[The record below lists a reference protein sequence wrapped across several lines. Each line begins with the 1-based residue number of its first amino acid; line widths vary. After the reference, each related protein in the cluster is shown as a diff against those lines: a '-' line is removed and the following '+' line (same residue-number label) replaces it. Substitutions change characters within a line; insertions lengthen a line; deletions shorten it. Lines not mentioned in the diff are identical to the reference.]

1 MMDQAAQFL
10 RIVRSEVLESIYL
23 LAKRDCKIHLQAQG
37 SRGSRRNRILYL
49 IKPCPRI
56 NSGFQFRRCFEKDQ
70 WTLLKNKG
78 ERKMTAKNGN
88 RLQHHLTAVK
98 EGKRC
103 FENAFESIA
112 RMILES
118 EIEKVV
124 VNGRTTYDFTIFR
137 TGKKHIIGIY
147 DEINSFVSFV
157 KDAAEGGSS
166 KEMAFVLVGE
176 PGNGK
181 TFFVEFLC
189 SMYRSFLANEKNR
202 KYTFRFTN
210 MDRLGSYGKISTIE
224 SQTYED
230 PMILAMNLF
239 ENPDDNKTFL
249 AKQIGFSDK
258 EIEQLYD
265 NYRPLGACSGYMWND
280 IINLADGNID
290 EMLKHIEIIPVPMTE
305 SLGTITG
312 KYPAKDK
319 ITSSAVDLL
328 GEESIQRLLHITDT
342 NNPYRFDLRRG
353 ALARVAG
360 GGIHF
365 SDEVFKNKKDLVQVY
380 LGVIQNRVIEID
392 GYKWPIDTLI
402 VATSNNSEF
411 NRFLSEK
418 EEAPIVDRCRICY
431 VSHNTNY
438 KLQEN
443 LTSYAI
449 GNEAKTTLDRKDLHR
464 DPNLNYATSVAV
476 VLTRLPRSEKL
487 TAIETMKLS
496 AGEVAGEKSIKTLA
510 EVIDTLNQDPDITK
524 RFGQKGLGQRNL
536 GRAIQLLIE
545 SSETNEGR
553 CMFAYDIYKTLERV
567 VLDYVTEVNDRAK
580 YLEDLKTAKGMYR
593 ERIMTEMFNAY
604 MDEPF
609 AIRKDVMNYVNMIIG
624 IDAENLGPDKMW
636 KYKDPQTGELKAL
649 KVDERY
655 IKGVEERL
663 GLKTEE
669 QRETFRTSIR
679 KIYGQKISV
688 DPNYDFMD
696 NLELVKAVT
705 DVRLKSDIAGA
716 GSLIGALA
724 NRTNEENQKLYDRM
738 IDTMLNKLNYCKTC
752 AQKTIEYF
760 CTQEDEN

>member
-1 MMDQAAQFL
+1 MIAQKYDTLRQHLAA
-10 RIVRSEVLESIYL
+10 VK
-23 LAKRDCKIHLQAQG
+23 A
-37 SRGSRRNRILYL
+37 
-49 IKPCPRI
+49 
-56 NSGFQFRRCFEKDQ
+56 
-70 WTLLKNKG
+70 G
-78 ERKMTAKNGN
+78 ER
-88 RLQHHLTAVK
+88 V
-98 EGKRC
+98 
-103 FENAFESIA
+103 FENAFQGII
-112 RMILES
+112 RMILEPGF
-118 EIEKVV
+118 EKVV
-124 VNGRTTYDFTIFR
+124 VNAKTTYDFNIFR
-137 TGKKHIIGIY
+137 TGRKHTIGMY

-189 SMYRSFLANEKNR
+189 AQYRNFLSRERNR
-202 KYTFRFTN
+202 KYSFRFLN
-210 MDRLGSYGKISTIE
+210 MERMGSYGRIKEID

-239 ENPDDNKTFL
+239 DSAEDNRRFL
-249 AKQIGFSDK
+249 AEQGGFSEEEMDV
-258 EIEQLYD
+258 LYR
-265 NYRPLGACSGYMWND
+265 NYRPLGACSGYIWND
-280 IINLADGNID
+280 IRNHCDGDLAK
-290 EMLKHIEIIPVPMTE
+290 MLEFIEVIPVPLSE
-305 SLGTITG
+305 SLGTVTG

-353 ALARVAG
+353 ALARVGG

-365 SDEVFKNKKDLVQVY
+365 SDEIFKNKKDLVQVY
-380 LGVIQNRVIEID
+380 LGVIQNRAIEID
-392 GYKWPIDTLI
+392 GYRWPIDTLI

-411 NRFLSEK
+411 NRFLAEK

-438 KLQEN
+438 LLQEG
-443 LTSYAI
+443 LTAYAI
-449 GNEAKTTLDRKDLHR
+449 GGEARTTLTRESLHQ
-464 DPNLNYATSVAV
+464 DPNLNYAASVGV
-476 VLTRLPRSEKL
+476 VLSRIPRSEKL
-487 TAIETMKLS
+487 TPIETMKLA
-496 AGEVAGEKSIKTLA
+496 AGEVAGEKSIKALA
-510 EVIDTLNQDPDITK
+510 EVIDTLGQDPDITK
-524 RFGQKGLGQRNL
+524 RFGQKGLGHRSL
-536 GRAIQLLIE
+536 GKALQLLAE

-553 CMFAYDIYKTLERV
+553 CMFAYDVFKTMERV
-567 VLDYVTEVNDRAK
+567 TLDYVVETNDRAK
-580 YLEDLKTAKGMYR
+580 FLEDLKIARGLYR

-604 MDEPF
+604 MDEPY

-624 IDAENLGPDKMW
+624 IDAENLGADKMW
-636 KYKDPQTGELKAL
+636 KYKDPQSGTLKAL
-649 KVDERY
+649 KIDERY
-655 IKGVEERL
+655 VKSVEERI

-669 QRETFRTSIR
+669 QRDSFRTTIR
-679 KIYGQKISV
+679 KIYGQKISM

-738 IDTMLNKLNYCKTC
+738 ISTMLEKLGYCRTC

>member
-1 MMDQAAQFL
+1 MSNNTNSL
-10 RIVRSEVLESIYL
+10 R
-23 LAKRDCKIHLQAQG
+23 
-37 SRGSRRNRILYL
+37 
-49 IKPCPRI
+49 
-56 NSGFQFRRCFEKDQ
+56 
-70 WTLLKNKG
+70 
-78 ERKMTAKNGN
+78 
-88 RLQHHLTAVK
+88 HHLTEVK
-98 EGKRC
+98 AGKRR
-103 FENAFESIA
+103 FENAFQSVS
-112 RMILES
+112 RMILDS
-118 EIEKVV
+118 EITKVV
-124 VNGRTTYDFTIFR
+124 VNGKTTYDFSLFR
-137 TGKKHIIGIY
+137 EGSKHVIGMF
-147 DEINSFVSFV
+147 DEINSFVSYV

-181 TFFVEFLC
+181 TYLVEFL
-189 SMYRSFLANEKNR
+189 STKYRDFLSKEQNR
-202 KYTFRFTN
+202 KYTFKFLN
-210 MDRLGSYGKISTIE
+210 LAKLENYGRIATIE

-239 ENPDDNKTFL
+239 EDSDQNREFL

-258 EIEQLYD
+258 EIDTLYE
-265 NYRPLGACSGYMWND
+265 NYRPIGACSGYIWND
-280 IINLADGNID
+280 IRNFTGGAID
-290 EMLKHIEIIPVPMTE
+290 EMLNFIEIIPVPLTE
-305 SLGTITG
+305 SLGTVTG

-319 ITSSAVDLL
+319 ITSSSVDLL

-365 SDEVFKNKKDLVQVY
+365 SDEIYKNKKDLVQVY
-380 LGVIQNRVIEID
+380 LGVIQNRSIEID

-411 NRFLSEK
+411 HRFLSEK

-438 KLQEN
+438 KLQED
-443 LTSYAI
+443 LTKYAI
-449 GNEAKTTLDRKDLHR
+449 GSEARTTLTKESLHQ
-464 DPNLNYATSVAV
+464 DPNLNYATSIAV
-476 VLTRLPRSEKL
+476 VLSRLPRSEKL
-487 TAIETMKLS
+487 TPVETMKLS

-510 EVIDTLNQDPDITK
+510 EVIDTLNQDPNIIN

-536 GRAIQLLIE
+536 GRAIQLSIE

-553 CMFAYDIYKTLERV
+553 CMFAYDIFKALDRII
-567 VLDYVTEVNDRAK
+567 LDYVTEANDRTK
-580 YLEDLKTAKGMYR
+580 YLEDLKTAKGLYR

-636 KYKDPQTGELKAL
+636 KYKNPQTGELKAL
-649 KVDERY
+649 KIDERY
-655 IKGVEERL
+655 INSVEERL
-663 GLKTEE
+663 GLKSEE
-669 QRETFRTSIR
+669 QRDSFRTSIR

-688 DPNYDFMD
+688 NPDYDFMD

-738 IDTMLNKLNYCKTC
+738 INTMLEKLGYCKTC

-760 CTQEDEN
+760 CTQEDEK

>member
-1 MMDQAAQFL
+1 M
-10 RIVRSEVLESIYL
+10 
-23 LAKRDCKIHLQAQG
+23 AKKATTQPKSQLHHHCIAV
-37 SRGSRRNRILYL
+37 
-49 IKPCPRI
+49 
-56 NSGFQFRRCFEKDQ
+56 
-70 WTLLKNKG
+70 KNG
-78 ERKMTAKNGN
+78 ER
-88 RLQHHLTAVK
+88 R
-98 EGKRC
+98 
-103 FENAFESIA
+103 FENAFKGVS
-112 RMILES
+112 RMVLENK
-118 EIEKVV
+118 IDKVV
-124 VNGRTTYDFTIFR
+124 VNAKTTYDFGLFR
-137 TGKKHIIGIY
+137 NGSKHVIGMY
-147 DEINSFVSFV
+147 DEINSFVSYV
-157 KDAAEGGSS
+157 KDAAENGSS
-166 KEMAFVLVGE
+166 KEMAYVLVGE

-181 TFFVEFLC
+181 TFFVDFLC
-189 SMYRSFLANEKNR
+189 ACYRNFLAVAQNK
-202 KYTFRFTN
+202 KYTFRFKGL
-210 MDRLGSYGKISTIE
+210 DQLGNYGRIKTIE

-239 ENPDDNKTFL
+239 DSIEENRSFLGSEFGFDDK
-249 AKQIGFSDK
+249 A
-258 EIEQLYD
+258 IEKLYQD
-265 NYRPLGACSGYMWND
+265 YRPLGACSGYIWN
-280 IINLADGNID
+280 NFREFTDGD
-290 EMLKHIEIIPVPMTE
+290 LDKMLDFIEIIPVPLTE
-305 SLGTITG
+305 SLGTVTG

-328 GEESIQRLLHITDT
+328 GEESIQRLMHITDT

-365 SDEVFKNKKDLVQVY
+365 ADEIYKNKKDLVQVY
-380 LGVIQNRVIEID
+380 LGVIQNRNIEID

-411 NRFLSEK
+411 NRFLAEK
-418 EEAPIVDRCRICY
+418 EEAPIVDRCRISY

-438 KLQEN
+438 KLQSE
-443 LTSYAI
+443 LTSYTI
-449 GNEAKTTLDRKDLHR
+449 GNEARTTLTQEALHQ
-464 DPNLNYATSVAV
+464 DPNLNYAASVAV

-487 TAIETMKLS
+487 TPIETMKLA

-536 GRAIQLLIE
+536 GRAIQLLTE

-553 CMFAYDIYKTLERV
+553 CMFAYDIYNALERII
-567 VLDYVTEVNDRAK
+567 LDYVTEANDRAK
-580 YLEDLKTAKGMYR
+580 YLEDVKIGKGMYR

-604 MDEPF
+604 MDEPL
-609 AIRKDVMNYVNMIIG
+609 AIRKDVMSYVNMIIG

-636 KYKDPQTGELKAL
+636 KYKDPQSDELRAL
-649 KVDERY
+649 KIDERY
-655 IKGVEERL
+655 IKSVEERI

-679 KIYGQKISV
+679 KIYGQKISM

-738 IDTMLNKLNYCKTC
+738 VVTMLEKLNYCKTC

>member
-1 MMDQAAQFL
+1 M
-10 RIVRSEVLESIYL
+10 S
-23 LAKRDCKIHLQAQG
+23 KK
-37 SRGSRRNRILYL
+37 L
-49 IKPCPRI
+49 I
-56 NSGFQFRRCFEKDQ
+56 
-70 WTLLKNKG
+70 TLH
-78 ERKMTAKNGN
+78 
-88 RLQHHLTAVK
+88 QHMTAVK
-98 EGKRC
+98 DGKLR
-103 FENAFESIA
+103 FENAFQGVS

-124 VNGRTTYDFTIFR
+124 VNGKTTYDFKIFR
-137 TGKKHIIGIY
+137 NGSKHVIGMY
-147 DEINSFVSFV
+147 DEINSFVSYV

-181 TFFVEFLC
+181 TFFVEFLANK
-189 SMYRSFLANEKNR
+189 YRNFLAQEKNR
-202 KYTFRFTN
+202 KYTFKFLNLDKTGN
-210 MDRLGSYGKISTIE
+210 YGKISVVE

-239 ENPDDNKTFL
+239 EDSEKNKEYL
-249 AKQIGFSDK
+249 AKQIGFSDDD
-258 EIEQLYD
+258 IEKLYED
-265 NYRPLGACSGYMWND
+265 YRPLGACSGYIWYD
-280 IINLADGNID
+280 IQKHCDGNID
-290 EMLKHIEIIPVPMTE
+290 EMLKFVEITPVPLTE
-305 SLGTITG
+305 SLGTVTG

-365 SDEVFKNKKDLVQVY
+365 SDEIYKNKKDLVQVY
-380 LGVIQNRVIEID
+380 LGVIQNRNIEID
-392 GYKWPIDTLI
+392 GFKWPIDTLI

-411 NRFLSEK
+411 HRFLSEK

-438 KLQEN
+438 KLQKE
-443 LTSYAI
+443 LTAYAI
-449 GNEAKTTLDRKDLHR
+449 GSEARTTINREDLHQ
-464 DPNLNYATSVAV
+464 DPNLNYASSVAA
-476 VLTRLPRSEKL
+476 VLSRLPRSEKL
-487 TAIETMKLS
+487 TPVETMKLS

-510 EVIDTLNQDPDITK
+510 EVIDTLNQDPEIIN

-545 SSETNEGR
+545 SSETNEGQ
-553 CMFAYDIYKTLERV
+553 CMFAYDIFRALDRII
-567 VLDYVTEVNDRAK
+567 LDYVTEANDRAK
-580 YLEDLKTAKGMYR
+580 YLEDLKTGKGLYR

-604 MDEPF
+604 MDEPY

-636 KYKDPQTGELKAL
+636 KYKDPQNGELKAL
-649 KVDERY
+649 KIDERY
-655 IKGVEERL
+655 INSVEERL

-669 QRETFRTSIR
+669 QRESFRTSIR

-688 DPNYDFMD
+688 DPDYDFMD

-738 IDTMLNKLNYCKTC
+738 IETMLNKLGYCQTC

-760 CTQEDEN
+760 CTQEDEK

>member
-1 MMDQAAQFL
+1 M
-10 RIVRSEVLESIYL
+10 SNKS
-23 LAKRDCKIHLQAQG
+23 
-37 SRGSRRNRILYL
+37 N
-49 IKPCPRI
+49 
-56 NSGFQFRRCFEKDQ
+56 
-70 WTLLKNKG
+70 TLH
-78 ERKMTAKNGN
+78 
-88 RLQHHLTAVK
+88 HHLTEVK
-98 EGKRC
+98 QGNRC
-103 FENAFESIA
+103 FENAFQAVS
-112 RMILES
+112 RMVLES
-118 EIEKVV
+118 TIEKVV
-124 VNGRTTYDFTIFR
+124 VNGKTTYDFSIFR
-137 TGKKHIIGIY
+137 EGSKHVIGMY
-147 DEINSFVSFV
+147 DEINSFVSYV

-181 TFFVEFLC
+181 TFLVEFL
-189 SMYRSFLANEKNR
+189 SAKYRSFLSRDKNR
-202 KYTFRFTN
+202 KYTFKFLN
-210 MDRLGSYGKISTIE
+210 LEKSGNYGKINAIE

-239 ENPDDNKTFL
+239 DDPDQNREYL
-249 AKQIGFSDK
+249 AKQVGFSDK
-258 EIEQLYD
+258 EIDELYE
-265 NYRPLGACSGYMWND
+265 NYRPLGACSGYIWND
-280 IINLADGNID
+280 IRSLSDGTLD
-290 EMLKHIEIIPVPMTE
+290 EMLKYVEIIPVPLTE
-305 SLGTITG
+305 SLGTVTG

-319 ITSSAVDLL
+319 ITSSSVDLL

-365 SDEVFKNKKDLVQVY
+365 SDEIYKNKKDLVQVY
-380 LGVIQNRVIEID
+380 LGVIQNRSIEID

-411 NRFLSEK
+411 HRFLSEK

-438 KLQEN
+438 KLQKQ
-443 LTSYAI
+443 LTNYAI
-449 GNEAKTTLDRKDLHR
+449 GSETRTTLTREDLHQ
-464 DPNLNYATSVAV
+464 DPNLNYAASISV
-476 VLTRLPRSEKL
+476 VLSRLPRSEKL
-487 TAIETMKLS
+487 TAVETMKLS

-510 EVIDTLNQDPDITK
+510 EVIDTLNQDPEIIN

-536 GRAIQLLIE
+536 GRAIQLSIE

-553 CMFAYDIYKTLERV
+553 CMFAYDTFKALERII
-567 VLDYVTEVNDRAK
+567 LDYVTEANDRTK
-580 YLEDLKTAKGMYR
+580 YLEDLKTSKGLYR

-649 KVDERY
+649 KIDERY
-655 IKGVEERL
+655 IGSVEERL
-663 GLKTEE
+663 GLKSEE
-669 QRETFRTSIR
+669 QRESFRTSIR

-688 DPNYDFMD
+688 DPDYDFMD

-738 IDTMLNKLNYCKTC
+738 IETMLEKLGYCNTC

-760 CTQEDEN
+760 CTQEDEK

>member
-1 MMDQAAQFL
+1 MD
-10 RIVRSEVLESIYL
+10 
-23 LAKRDCKIHLQAQG
+23 D
-37 SRGSRRNRILYL
+37 RNRLQDHL
-49 IKPCPRI
+49 VA
-56 NSGFQFRRCFEKDQ
+56 
-70 WTLLKNKG
+70 LKKG
-78 ERKMTAKNGN
+78 ER
-88 RLQHHLTAVK
+88 R
-98 EGKRC
+98 
-103 FENAFESIA
+103 FENAFQSVT
-112 RMILES
+112 RMILENS
-118 EIEKVV
+118 IEKVV
-124 VNGRTTYDFTIFR
+124 VNGKTTYDFAIFR
-137 TGKKHIIGIY
+137 EGRKHIIGMY
-147 DEINSFVSFV
+147 DELNSFVSYV

-181 TFFVEFLC
+181 TFFVDFLCAKYREFL
-189 SMYRSFLANEKNR
+189 SRDANR
-202 KYTFRFTN
+202 KYTFRFVN
-210 MDRLGSYGKISTIE
+210 MDRLDGYGRLKVIE

-239 ENPDDNKTFL
+239 EGMDESKKYL
-249 AKQIGFSDK
+249 AETTGFSDK
-258 EIEQLYD
+258 DIDLLYED
-265 NYRPLGACSGYMWND
+265 YRPLGACSGYIWND
-280 IINLADGNID
+280 IRRHTGGDID
-290 EMLKHIEIIPVPMTE
+290 EMLKSVEIIPVPLTE
-305 SLGTITG
+305 SLGTVTG

-365 SDEVFKNKKDLVQVY
+365 VDEIYKNKKDLVQVY
-380 LGVIQNRVIEID
+380 LGVIQNRTIEID

-402 VATSNNSEF
+402 VATSNNMEF
-411 NRFLSEK
+411 YRFLAEK

-438 KLQEN
+438 KLQKE
-443 LTSYAI
+443 LTDYAI
-449 GNEAKTTLDRKDLHR
+449 GSEARTTLTKEKLHQ

-476 VLTRLPRSEKL
+476 VLTRLPPSEKL
-487 TAIETMKLS
+487 TPIETMKLA

-510 EVIDTLNQDPDITK
+510 EVIDTLNQDPEITN

-536 GRAIQLLIE
+536 GRALQLLIE
-545 SSETNEGR
+545 SSETNEGE
-553 CMFAYDIYKTLERV
+553 CMFAYDIFKALERI
-567 VLDYVTEVNDRAK
+567 VLDYVSEAKDRVK
-580 YLEDLKTAKGMYR
+580 YLEDLKTAKGLYR

-649 KVDERY
+649 KIDERF
-655 IKGVEERL
+655 IKSVEEQL
-663 GLKTEE
+663 QLKTEE

-688 DPNYDFMD
+688 DPNYNFMD

-738 IDTMLNKLNYCKTC
+738 IETMLKKLYYCRTC

-760 CTQEDEN
+760 CTQEDEQ

>member
-1 MMDQAAQFL
+1 MTNP
-10 RIVRSEVLESIYL
+10 
-23 LAKRDCKIHLQAQG
+23 K
-37 SRGSRRNRILYL
+37 
-49 IKPCPRI
+49 
-56 NSGFQFRRCFEKDQ
+56 NSK
-70 WTLLKNKG
+70 
-78 ERKMTAKNGN
+78 
-88 RLQHHLTAVK
+88 LQHHLTAVK
-98 EGKRC
+98 EGGRC
-103 FENAFESIA
+103 FENAFQSVT

-118 EIEKVV
+118 NIEKVV
-124 VNGRTTYDFTIFR
+124 VNGKTTYDFSIFR
-137 TGKKHIIGIY
+137 TGKKPIIGMY
-147 DEINSFVSFV
+147 DELNSFVSYV

-166 KEMAFVLVGE
+166 KEMAYVLVGE

-189 SMYRSFLANEKNR
+189 TKYRNFLTKPQNR
-202 KYTFRFTN
+202 KYTFRFKN
-210 MDRLGSYGKISTIE
+210 IDKLGHYGRISVIE

-239 ENPDDNKTFL
+239 EDPDENKTWL
-249 AKQIGFSDK
+249 ASQFGFSDD
-258 EIEQLYD
+258 EVETFYE
-265 NYRPLGACSGYMWND
+265 NYRPMGACSGYIWND
-280 IINLADGNID
+280 IANFTGGNID
-290 EMLKHIEIIPVPMTE
+290 EMLKFIEVIPVPLVE
-305 SLGTITG
+305 SLGTVTG

-360 GGIHF
+360 GGVHF
-365 SDEVFKNKKDLVQVY
+365 SDEIYKNKKDLVQVY
-380 LGVIQNRVIEID
+380 LGVIQNRSIEID

-402 VATSNNSEF
+402 IATSNNSEF
-411 NRFLSEK
+411 NRFLAEK

-438 KLQEN
+438 KLQ
-443 LTSYAI
+443 
-449 GNEAKTTLDRKDLHR
+449 KDLTNYSIGSEPRTTINRESLHQ
-464 DPNLNYATSVAV
+464 DPNLNYAASVSV

-487 TAIETMKLS
+487 TPVETLKLAS
-496 AGEVAGEKSIKTLA
+496 GEVAGEKSIKTLA
-510 EVIDTLNQDPDITK
+510 EVIDTLNQDPDIVK

-545 SSETNEGR
+545 SSETNEGQ
-553 CMFAYDIYKTLERV
+553 CMFAYDIFKAIERV
-567 VLDYVTEVNDRAK
+567 ILDYVTDANDRAK
-580 YLEDLKTAKGMYR
+580 YLEDLKMAKGMYR

-604 MDEPF
+604 MDEPL

-636 KYKDPQTGELKAL
+636 KYKDPQTSELKAL
-649 KVDERY
+649 KIDERY
-655 IKGVEERL
+655 IKSVEERL
-663 GLKTEE
+663 ELKTQEK
-669 QRETFRTSIR
+669 RETFRTSIR

-688 DPNYDFMD
+688 DPDYDFMD

-738 IDTMLNKLNYCKTC
+738 IDTMLNKLNYCRTC

-760 CTQEDEN
+760 CTQEDEK

>member
-1 MMDQAAQFL
+1 MVQRKKHTLHGHLAA
-10 RIVRSEVLESIYL
+10 VK
-23 LAKRDCKIHLQAQG
+23 A
-37 SRGSRRNRILYL
+37 
-49 IKPCPRI
+49 
-56 NSGFQFRRCFEKDQ
+56 
-70 WTLLKNKG
+70 G
-78 ERKMTAKNGN
+78 ER
-88 RLQHHLTAVK
+88 R
-98 EGKRC
+98 
-103 FENAFESIA
+103 FENAFQGVS
-112 RMILES
+112 RMILENDF
-118 EIEKVV
+118 EKVMV
-124 VNGRTTYDFTIFR
+124 QGKTTYNFKLFNN
-137 TGKKHIIGIY
+137 GGKHIIGMY

-166 KEMAFVLVGE
+166 KEMAYVLVGE

-189 SMYRSFLANEKNR
+189 SKYRHYLSQEKNK
-202 KYTFRFTN
+202 KYTFKFLN
-210 MDRLGSYGKISTIE
+210 MDKLQSYGKITSIE

-230 PMILAMNLF
+230 PMILALNLF
-239 ENPDDNKTFL
+239 EDMDDNKTFL
-249 AKQIGFSDK
+249 SKEIGFSDD
-258 EIEQLYD
+258 EIESFYE
-265 NYRPLGACSGYMWND
+265 NYRPLGACSEYIWND
-280 IINLADGNID
+280 VRSFTNNTMED
-290 EMLKHIEIIPVPMTE
+290 MLKFIEIVPVPLTE
-305 SLGTITG
+305 SLGTVTG

-342 NNPYRFDLRRG
+342 NNPYRFDLKRG

-365 SDEVFKNKKDLVQVY
+365 SDEIFKNKKDLVQVY
-380 LGVIQNRVIEID
+380 LGVIQNRNIEID

-411 NRFLSEK
+411 NRFMAEK
-418 EEAPIVDRCRICY
+418 EEAPIVDRCRVCY

-438 KLQEN
+438 KLQKD

-449 GNEAKTTLDRKDLHR
+449 GSDIKTTFSMEPLHK
-464 DPNLNYATSVAV
+464 DPNLNYAASVAV

-487 TAIETMKLS
+487 TPIETMKLA

-510 EVIDTLNQDPDITK
+510 EVIDTLNQEPDITK

-536 GRAIQLLIE
+536 GRAIQLMIE
-545 SSETNEGR
+545 SSETNEGK
-553 CMFAYDIYKTLERV
+553 CMFACDIYKALERV
-567 VLDYVTEVNDRAK
+567 VLDYVTDANDRVK
-580 YLEDLKTAKGMYR
+580 FLDDLKTARGMYR
-593 ERIMTEMFNAY
+593 ERVMTEMFNAY

-636 KYKDPQTGELKAL
+636 KYKDPQTGELQAMRI
-649 KVDERY
+649 DERY
-655 IKGVEERL
+655 IKSIEERL

-669 QRETFRTSIR
+669 QRETFRTAIR
-679 KIYGQKISV
+679 KIYGQKIAV

-738 IDTMLNKLNYCKTC
+738 VVTMLEKLNYCKTC

-760 CTQEDEN
+760 CTQEDET

>member
-1 MMDQAAQFL
+1 MGANTYSLIQ
-10 RIVRSEVLESIYL
+10 
-23 LAKRDCKIHLQAQG
+23 HLQTV
-37 SRGSRRNRILYL
+37 
-49 IKPCPRI
+49 
-56 NSGFQFRRCFEKDQ
+56 KD
-70 WTLLKNKG
+70 G
-78 ERKMTAKNGN
+78 RH
-88 RLQHHLTAVK
+88 R
-98 EGKRC
+98 
-103 FENAFESIA
+103 FENAFQGVS
-112 RMILES
+112 RMILEGG
-118 EIEKVV
+118 IEKTT
-124 VNGRTTYDFTIFR
+124 VNGKTTYDFQVFR
-137 TGKKHIIGIY
+137 GGSKHVIGMY
-147 DEINSFVSFV
+147 EEINSFVSYV

-181 TFFVEFLC
+181 TFFVEFLA
-189 SMYRSFLANEKNR
+189 SRYRQFLSREENR
-202 KYTFRFTN
+202 KFTFKFVN
-210 MDRLGSYGKISTIE
+210 LDRAGNYGRITTIE

-239 ENPDDNKTFL
+239 DDPDETRAYL
-249 AKQIGFSDK
+249 AKTVGFADK
-258 EIEQLYD
+258 DLDRLYE
-265 NYRPLGACSGYMWND
+265 NYRPMGACSGYIWND
-280 IINLADGNID
+280 IRRLCDGDINA
-290 EMLKHIEIIPVPMTE
+290 MLGCVEVIPVPLTE
-305 SLGTITG
+305 SLGTVTG

-365 SDEVFKNKKDLVQVY
+365 SDEIFKNKKDLVQVY
-380 LGVIQNRVIEID
+380 LGVIQNRNIEID

-411 NRFLSEK
+411 HRFLSEK
-418 EEAPIVDRCRICY
+418 EEAPIVDRCRLCY

-438 KLQEN
+438 KLQRE
-443 LTSYAI
+443 LTAYSI
-449 GNEAKTTLDRKDLHR
+449 GSETRTTLTKESLHQ
-464 DPNLNYATSVAV
+464 DPNLNYAASVAA
-476 VLTRLPRSEKL
+476 VLSRLPRSEKL
-487 TAIETMKLS
+487 TPVETMKLA

-510 EVIDTLNQDPDITK
+510 EVIDTLNQDPEIIN

-545 SSETNEGR
+545 SSETNEGQ
-553 CMFAYDIYKTLERV
+553 CMFAYDVFRAIERI
-567 VLDYVTEVNDRAK
+567 VLDYVTEANDRAK
-580 YLEDLKTAKGMYR
+580 YLEDIKTGKGLYR

-604 MDEPF
+604 MDEPL

-636 KYKDPQTGELKAL
+636 KYKDPQSAELKAL
-649 KVDERY
+649 KIDERY
-655 IKGVEERL
+655 INSVEERL

-669 QRETFRTSIR
+669 QRESFRTSIR

-738 IDTMLNKLNYCKTC
+738 ITTMLGKLGYCRTC

-760 CTQEDEN
+760 CTQEDEK

>member
-1 MMDQAAQFL
+1 MS
-10 RIVRSEVLESIYL
+10 VN
-23 LAKRDCKIHLQAQG
+23 AK
-37 SRGSRRNRILYL
+37 
-49 IKPCPRI
+49 
-56 NSGFQFRRCFEKDQ
+56 NS
-70 WTLLKNKG
+70 TLL
-78 ERKMTAKNGN
+78 
-88 RLQHHLTAVK
+88 HHLTAVK
-98 EGKRC
+98 KGELH
-103 FENAFESIA
+103 FENAFQGVA
-112 RMILES
+112 RMILEQ
-118 EIEKVV
+118 EIDKIV
-124 VNGRTTYDFTIFR
+124 VNGKTTYDFQIFR
-137 TGKKHIIGIY
+137 EERKHIIGMF

-189 SMYRSFLANEKNR
+189 ARYREFLSRPENR
-202 KYTFRFTN
+202 KYTFRYTN
-210 MDRLGSYGKISTIE
+210 LDKLGSYGQIREIE

-239 ENPDDNKTFL
+239 ENPQENREYL
-249 AKQIGFSDK
+249 AKTGKFTAK
-258 EIEQLYD
+258 EVDHLYE
-265 NYRPLGACSGYMWND
+265 NYRPLGACSSYILND
-280 IINLADGNID
+280 IRTQANGNLD
-290 EMLKHIEIIPVPMTE
+290 EMLKFIEITPVPLIE
-305 SLGTITG
+305 SLGTVTG
-312 KYPAKDK
+312 KYAAKDK

-328 GEESIQRLLHITDT
+328 GEESIQRLLHISDT

-365 SDEVFKNKKDLVQVY
+365 SDEIYKNKKDLVQVY
-380 LGVIQNRVIEID
+380 LGVIQNRLIEID

-402 VATSNNSEF
+402 IATSNNAEF
-411 NRFLSEK
+411 NRFLAEK
-418 EEAPIVDRCRICY
+418 EEAPIIDRCRICY

-438 KLQEN
+438 RMQES
-443 LTSYAI
+443 LTNYAI
-449 GNEAKTTLDRKDLHR
+449 GSETKTTLTKEALHQ
-464 DPNLNYATSVAV
+464 DPNLNYACSVAI
-476 VLTRLPRSEKL
+476 VLSRLPRSEKL
-487 TAIETMKLS
+487 TPVETMKLA
-496 AGEVAGEKSIKTLA
+496 AGEVAGEKSMKTLA
-510 EVIDTLNQDPDITK
+510 EVIDTLNQEPDITK

-536 GRAIQLLIE
+536 GRAIQLMVE

-553 CMFAYDIYKTLERV
+553 CMFAYDIFHALERII
-567 VLDYVTEVNDRAK
+567 LDYVPEANERGK
-580 YLEDLKTAKGMYR
+580 YLDDLKLAKGLYR

-604 MDEPF
+604 MDEPY

-649 KVDERY
+649 KIDERY
-655 IKGVEERL
+655 IKSIEERL

-669 QRETFRTSIR
+669 QCETFRTSIR

-688 DPNYDFMD
+688 NPDYDFMD
-696 NLELVKAVT
+696 NIELVKAVT

-738 IDTMLNKLNYCKTC
+738 IDTMFNKLGYCRTC

-760 CTQEDEN
+760 CTQEDEM

>member
-1 MMDQAAQFL
+1 MENFNGTIQDH
-10 RIVRSEVLESIYL
+10 
-23 LAKRDCKIHLQAQG
+23 LA
-37 SRGSRRNRILYL
+37 
-49 IKPCPRI
+49 
-56 NSGFQFRRCFEKDQ
+56 
-70 WTLLKNKG
+70 
-78 ERKMTAKNGN
+78 
-88 RLQHHLTAVK
+88 AVK
-98 EGKRC
+98 DGQRC
-103 FENAFESIA
+103 FENAFQSVS

-118 EIEKVV
+118 EFEKVV
-124 VNGRTTYDFTIFR
+124 VQGKTTYNFKLFDN
-137 TGKKHIIGIY
+137 GQKHIIGMY

-166 KEMAFVLVGE
+166 KEMAYVLVGE

-189 SMYRSFLANEKNR
+189 SKYRQFLARKENR
-202 KYTFRFTN
+202 KYTFKFTHLDKLQN
-210 MDRLGSYGKISTIE
+210 YGKITSIE

-239 ENPDDNKTFL
+239 EDFDDNKTFL
-249 AKQIGFSDK
+249 SEKIGFSDN
-258 EIEQLYD
+258 EINNFYK
-265 NYRPLGACSGYMWND
+265 NYRPLGACSGFVWND
-280 IINLADGNID
+280 IRIFTDNTMED
-290 EMLKHIEIIPVPMTE
+290 MLKFIEIVPVPLNE
-305 SLGTITG
+305 SLGTVTG

-342 NNPYRFDLRRG
+342 NNPYRFDLKRG

-360 GGIHF
+360 AGIHF
-365 SDEVFKNKKDLVQVY
+365 SDEIFKNKKDLVQVY
-380 LGVIQNRVIEID
+380 LGVIQNRNIEID

-411 NRFLSEK
+411 NRFLAEK

-438 KLQEN
+438 KLQEK
-443 LTSYAI
+443 LTAYAI
-449 GNEAKTTLDRKDLHR
+449 GSDVKTTFSKEPLHK
-464 DPNLNYATSVAV
+464 DPNLNYAASVAV

-487 TAIETMKLS
+487 TPVESMKLA
-496 AGEVAGEKSIKTLA
+496 AGEVAGDKSFKTLA
-510 EVIDTLNQDPDITK
+510 EVIDTLSQDPDITK

-536 GRAIQLLIE
+536 GRAIQLMIE
-545 SSETNEGR
+545 NSETNEGK
-553 CMFAYDIYKTLERV
+553 CMFAHDIYKALERV
-567 VLDYVTEVNDRAK
+567 VLDYVTDANDRAK
-580 YLEDLKTAKGMYR
+580 FLDDLKTGKGMYR
-593 ERIMTEMFNAY
+593 ERVMTEMFNAY

-609 AIRKDVMNYVNMIIG
+609 AIRKDVLNYVNMIIG

-636 KYKDPQTGELKAL
+636 KYKDPQTGKLQAMRI
-649 KVDERY
+649 DERY
-655 IKGVEERL
+655 IKSIEERL
-663 GLKTEE
+663 GLKSEE

-679 KIYGQKISV
+679 KIYGQKIAV
-688 DPNYDFMD
+688 DPDYDFMD

-738 IDTMLNKLNYCKTC
+738 IDTMLHKLGYCKTC

-760 CTQEDEN
+760 CTQEDEM